1 VCASVNNP
9 SAGTTGID
17 GGETLTSDAAGMEPP
32 SYQVVVV
39 RAWREAG
46 GLRIRLIAHGGSER
60 HWVVGSIAEA
70 SDLLESILSE
80 LLATPRR
87 APETSPGGGRGP

>member
-1 VCASVNNP
+1 
-9 SAGTTGID
+9 
-17 GGETLTSDAAGMEPP
+17 MEPP

-87 APETSPGGGRGP
+87 APETSPGGGRRP

>member
-1 VCASVNNP
+1 M
-9 SAGTTGID
+9 G
-17 GGETLTSDAAGMEPP
+17 PP

-46 GLRIRLIAHGGSER
+46 GLRIRLIAHGDSER

-70 SDLLESILSE
+70 RDLLGSILGE
-80 LLATPRR
+80 LLVTPTR
-87 APETSPGGGRGP
+87 PD

>member
-1 VCASVNNP
+1 
-9 SAGTTGID
+9 
-17 GGETLTSDAAGMEPP
+17 MEPP

-46 GLRIRLIAHGGSER
+46 GLRIRLIAHGDADR

-70 SDLLESILSE
+70 SDLLGSILAE
-80 LLATPRR
+80 LLATPSGR
-87 APETSPGGGRGP
+87 APGTGRPAPEGPRTPGRS

>member
-1 VCASVNNP
+1 
-9 SAGTTGID
+9 
-17 GGETLTSDAAGMEPP
+17 MEPP

-46 GLRIRLIAHGGSER
+46 GLRIRLIAHGDAER

-70 SDLLESILSE
+70 SDLLGMILAE
-80 LLATPRR
+80 LLATPRP
-87 APETSPGGGRGP
+87 APGTPPGAGPGP

>member
-1 VCASVNNP
+1 
-9 SAGTTGID
+9 
-17 GGETLTSDAAGMEPP
+17 MEPP

-46 GLRIRLIAHGGSER
+46 GLRIRLIAHGASER

-70 SDLLESILSE
+70 SDLLGSILGE
-80 LLATPRR
+80 LLAPRR
-87 APETSPGGGRGP
+87 APETPPGAGRRP